1 MTRIA
6 TVVWDDVA
14 RKNVLL
20 GYFDANLR
28 GAGQVFFQDNAL
40 TGLIILLAV
49 FWGAHSAGNLNV
61 AIGAV
66 VGLLVCTTTAILL
79 NVDRASLQRGLFGLN
94 GILVGVA
101 VPTFLVNHPMM
112 WAYLTIGAAVSTV
125 VTLAVAEVVNTW
137 GVPGSTAPFVF
148 TTWLLLL
155 GAYSF
160 QNLPVAIT
168 GRSQALPIVI
178 GAHGHVLLGILS
190 KNISQ
195 VYLIENVLTGILFV
209 VAIAVNSRRSAVFA
223 IIGSMTSLGVA
234 LLFGVEATEVGKG
247 LYGFSAVLTAIALGA
262 VFQQSSFGATL
273 YAILAT
279 IFTVVVQ
286 AALDKALSPIGIPA
300 LTFPFVL
307 TLWIFLLPRAAM
319 AKTER
324 QAVENTTGR
333 Q

>member
-1 MTRIA
+1 MTGMSSA
-6 TVVWDDVA
+6 WDDLA
-14 RKNVLL
+14 KKNAIAA
-20 GYFDANLR
+20 YFDACLR

-40 TGLIILLAV
+40 TGLVILIAI
-49 FWGAHSAGNLNV
+49 FWGAHAAGNLNV
-61 AIGAV
+61 AFGAV
-66 VGLLVCTTTAILL
+66 VGLLVCTSMAILL
-79 NVDRASLQRGLFGLN
+79 NVDRALLGRGLFGLN

-101 VPTFLVNHPMM
+101 IPTLLVNHPMM

-125 VTLAVAEVVNTW
+125 VTLAVGDVVNTW
-137 GVPGSTAPFVF
+137 GLPGSTAPFVF

-160 QNLPVAIT
+160 QNLPVAMM
-168 GRSQALPIVI
+168 GRPQALPVVLSAGGIPRST
-178 GAHGHVLLGILS
+178 HVLLSILS

-209 VAIAVNSRRSAVFA
+209 VAIAINSVRSSVFA
-223 IIGSMTSLGVA
+223 VIGSIVSLGVA
-234 LLFGVEATEVGKG
+234 LLFGVKATAVAEG
-247 LYGFSAVLTAIALGA
+247 LYGFSAVLTAIALGVA
-262 VFQQSSFGATL
+262 FQQPSFSATL

-307 TLWIFLLPRAAM
+307 TLWIFLLPRVSM
-319 AKTER
+319 AKTEKTSSR
-324 QAVENTTGR
+324 
-333 Q
+333 